1 MRDDFLRYSI
11 IRCKRSVFQV
21 TDRVLAAVK
30 IQIISKI
37 FLTILELKITN

>member
-11 IRCKRSVFQV
+11 IRCKRSVCQV

-37 FLTILELKITN
+37 FLTILEVKITN